1 MARLLMQYTISRNFW
16 WTFLLSVLATLAVF
30 FIPAYIIQPF
40 RYESPRGLW
49 WAMAIRHHAPFG
61 SLLGVCFTLLLA
73 WIIWYATGRGGKFF
87 LVAGF
92 LLAAGSAVLCRV
104 NYFEWMFHPVRQAGF
119 DSANKSK
126 LDAGEMVLAL
136 NFNNDTRAYPIREM
150 AYHHILNDIVGGVPV
165 AVTY

>member
-1 MARLLMQYTISRNFW
+1 MQYTISRGFW
-16 WTFLLSVLATLAVF
+16 WTFLLCVLATLAAF

-49 WAMAIRHHAPFG
+49 WAMAIRHHAPFW
-61 SLLGVCFTLLLA
+61 SLLGVCFALLLA
-73 WIIWYATGRGGKFF
+73 WIIWYATRRGGR
-87 LVAGF
+87 F
-92 LLAAGSAVLCRV
+92 LLILGVLFATGSAVLCRV

-119 DSANKSK
+119 ELASQSK
-126 LDAGEMVLAL
+126 LDASEMVLTL
-136 NFNNDTRAYPIREM
+136 NFNNDARAYPIREM